1 MPSGTFRSFS
11 RTFILADAPEGSA
24 ARNSGWPALIVS
36 DTLIAHPYFGTGS
49 FDDKRTLAP
58 PGRGIDIAP
67 LSPFATAPIALPV
80 MGDQGQK
87 DALIAQL
94 RQRTGMN
101 VSFSTL
107 CLEQNNWDL
116 EQAVRNY
123 EEIKGT
129 IPAEAYQ

>member
-1 MPSGTFRSFS
+1 
-11 RTFILADAPEGSA
+11 
-24 ARNSGWPALIVS
+24 
-36 DTLIAHPYFGTGS
+36 
-49 FDDKRTLAP
+49 
-58 PGRGIDIAP
+58 
-67 LSPFATAPIALPV
+67 